1 MAAIGIYF
9 TAVSTTPAAAPA
21 APVAAGICDTTAARA
36 KVSTTF
42 QNTISKTYV
51 DVIETAIPFTQR
63 RTGCVIISF
72 SSEVDLQPNDSM
84 YVVAT
89 VDGFGCAPY
98 NTVFAGVDNLVH
110 LTNVRAMNFLCLN
123 VGTGNHTA
131 KMMFRSFLG
140 NGVGLGKR
148 TMILHYAK

>member
-1 MAAIGIYF
+1 MAAIGLCF
-9 TAVSTTPAAAPA
+9 AVVSTTPVAAPA
-21 APVAAGICDTTAARA
+21 APVAGACETTGTKV
-36 KVSTTF
+36 KVSTTY
-42 QNTISKTYV
+42 QSTASTAYV
-51 DVIETAIPFTQR
+51 NVIETAIPFTQR